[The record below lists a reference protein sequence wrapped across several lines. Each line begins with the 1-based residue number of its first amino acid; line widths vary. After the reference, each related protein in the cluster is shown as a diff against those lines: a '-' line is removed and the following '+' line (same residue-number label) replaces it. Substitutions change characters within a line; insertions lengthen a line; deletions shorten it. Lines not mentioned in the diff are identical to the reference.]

1 MKKSFL
7 NKIKMDFAKILLG
20 NIALNVIFLIF
31 GLIIYTNPYITI
43 NTVGIIIGIYFIIF
57 GLFYIYEY
65 LMRKVSSLFVY
76 KIVVGILTILL
87 GLFVIINP
95 FKIVEILTFVL
106 GLYLIIIALNKLLEA
121 FKLKKYNYDGW
132 SLVFVS
138 SILLLIFGIFI
149 TFNPMASIDL
159 VQATGIF
166 IILSSILEICNLFMI
181 YSKSKDIVKLFK
193 KTKK

>member
-1 MKKSFL
+1 MKNSFL

-149 TFNPMASIDL
+149 TVL
-159 VQATGIF
+159 
-166 IILSSILEICNLFMI
+166 
-181 YSKSKDIVKLFK
+181 
-193 KTKK
+193 